1 MYSISKTISHSC
13 KGFYM
18 KISMISL
25 LSFCTIFTMTGMN
38 HEAHYPWFAGLV
50 VNSQVTELVD
60 VPMYAMVVPAPGH
73 EPSDAPQQVQTPSSG
88 AFQAALDAIG
98 KKPGRTN

>member
-1 MYSISKTISHSC
+1 
-13 KGFYM
+13 M
-18 KISMISL
+18 KISIIGAL
-25 LSFCTIFTMTGMN
+25 GFCTIFTMPAMN

-50 VNSQVTELVD
+50 VNSEVTELVD

-73 EPSDAPQQVQTPSSG
+73 EPSGAPQPVQTPSSG

-98 KKPGRTN
+98 KKPSRTN